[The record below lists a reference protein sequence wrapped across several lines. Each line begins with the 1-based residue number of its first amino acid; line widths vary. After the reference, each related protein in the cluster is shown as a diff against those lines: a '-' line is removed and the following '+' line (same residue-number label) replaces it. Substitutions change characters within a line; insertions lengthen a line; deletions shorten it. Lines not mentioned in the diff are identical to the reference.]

1 MVSSKAQPHQSPI
14 YYEFSHL
21 YDRTFGRVFTG
32 RIVRVVGSLGI
43 EPGAS
48 VLEIGVGTGISLE
61 AYPAHARVT
70 GIDLAED
77 MLAKA
82 RERITAN
89 GWDNIDVQQ
98 GDALNLPFPDASF
111 DYVTA
116 FHVVSVVPDAR
127 RMLAEACRVCRP
139 QGTIAIVNHFRSEHS
154 SVARVQKT
162 VDPVF
167 RRLGWTTLRLSEL
180 LRDSGLRVER
190 QWKTSPRSLFKIV
203 IARNEGV
210 DHLGPDVAAGDVTR
224 SATA

>member
-1 MVSSKAQPHQSPI
+1 MVSVKVQPHQSPI

-43 EPGAS
+43 DPGAR

-82 RERITAN
+82 RERIAAN
-89 GWDNIDVQQ
+89 GWDHIGVQQ

-210 DHLGPDVAAGDVTR
+210 GESGDDTLGCETGR
-224 SATA
+224 SASA

>member
-1 MVSSKAQPHQSPI
+1 MVSVKVQPHQSPI
-14 YYEFSHL
+14 YSEFSHL

-32 RIVRVVGSLGI
+32 RILRVVRSLGI
-43 EPGAS
+43 EPGAH

-61 AYPAHARVT
+61 AYPAHAQVT
-70 GIDLAED
+70 GIDLADD
-77 MLAKA
+77 MLARA
-82 RERITAN
+82 RERIEAN
-89 GWDNIDVQQ
+89 GWSHISVQQ
-98 GDALNLPFPDASF
+98 GDAMNLAFPDASF

-139 QGTIAIVNHFRSEHS
+139 HGTIIIVNHFRSEHS
-154 SVARVQKT
+154 SVARVQQT
-162 VDPVF
+162 ADPVF

-203 IARNEGV
+203 IARNEGAGRPTPYSAE
-210 DHLGPDVAAGDVTR
+210 HVAGH
-224 SATA
+224 SASA

>member
-1 MVSSKAQPHQSPI
+1 
-14 YYEFSHL
+14 
-21 YDRTFGRVFTG
+21 
-32 RIVRVVGSLGI
+32 
-43 EPGAS
+43 
-48 VLEIGVGTGISLE
+48 
-61 AYPAHARVT
+61 
-70 GIDLAED
+70 LAED

-82 RERITAN
+82 RERIRAN
-89 GWDNIDVQQ
+89 GWDHIEVQQ

-116 FHVVSVVPDAR
+116 FHVVSVVPDPR

-180 LRDSGLRVER
+180 LRDSGLSVER
-190 QWKTSPRSLFKIV
+190 EWKTSPRSLFKIV
-203 IARNEGV
+203 IARNDG
-210 DHLGPDVAAGDVTR
+210 LSGSGSASVAQSAGR
-224 SATA
+224 SASA

>member
-1 MVSSKAQPHQSPI
+1 MVSVKVLPHQSPI

-43 EPGAS
+43 DPGAR

-82 RERITAN
+82 RERIAAN
-89 GWDNIDVQQ
+89 GWDHIGVQQ

-210 DHLGPDVAAGDVTR
+210 DESGDDVLGRAAGR
-224 SATA
+224 SASA